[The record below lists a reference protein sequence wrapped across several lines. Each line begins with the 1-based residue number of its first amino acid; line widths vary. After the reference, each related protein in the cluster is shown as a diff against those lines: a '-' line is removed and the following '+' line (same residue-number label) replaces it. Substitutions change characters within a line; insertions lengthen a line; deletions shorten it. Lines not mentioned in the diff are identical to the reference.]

1 MGNVHENRA
10 HDLANRCRLF
20 AGQQVDEAMITGHF
34 VEAFEPLVDG
44 VVRVAQSYREHMERE
59 LGPSWVVAP
68 NHRAAPAGEARVL
81 RYGVRPFVAPYRLG
95 FAVDSRVR
103 AQLARV
109 HWDLVH
115 AHSPFSA
122 GQLAVEAARLRGVPV
137 VFSLHTR
144 YAEWARAKYRVAPRW
159 ASVVGAD
166 AWLQPACADRLHA
179 IDLVRATPNGEE
191 YVTRAV
197 KRNVWRYAARSACVI
212 VSTHA
217 ERDELLSFAQVAGGK
232 RPIRIEVIRPGIRPF
247 QPVPHGF
254 DVRARHGL
262 PNVPLLL
269 YVGQLADEKG
279 LPFLLTAISER
290 RARSFPFRLLIVGD
304 GPRRAHYESLARR
317 LGIADRC
324 VFVGAISDADELGV
338 YYRAASLLL
347 LPSFVETR
355 ASVAMEAAS
364 VGLCTL
370 GLRGAPGVSELIQDG
385 DTGFLAQP
393 DVTAYATCLTAVL
406 RDTALRTRVGER
418 ARQLVRTCDAA
429 AADVVELYRDVRGEV
444 MSRSAPPAS
453 GTYRAKPVQT
463 PDAAASPAFMRLA

>member
-1 MGNVHENRA
+1 
-10 HDLANRCRLF
+10 
-20 AGQQVDEAMITGHF
+20 MITGHF
-34 VEAFEPLVDG
+34 LEAFEPMADG

-68 NHRAAPAGEARVL
+68 NHPAAPAVEARVL
-81 RYGVRPFVAPYRLG
+81 RYGARPFVAPYRLG
-95 FAVDSRVR
+95 FAVEPRVR

-109 HWDLVH
+109 SWDLVH

-122 GQLAVEAARLRGVPV
+122 GQLAAFAGRQRGVPV

-159 ASVVGAD
+159 AGVIGAD
-166 AWLQPACADRLHA
+166 AWLQPACTDRLRA

-197 KRNVWRYAARSACVI
+197 KRRVWRYAAGSACVI

-217 ERDELLSFAQVAGGK
+217 ERAELLSYAEVAGGK
-232 RPIRIEVIRPGIRPF
+232 QLPRIEVIRPGIRPF
-247 QPVPHGF
+247 QPAPNSC
-254 DVRARHGL
+254 DVRTRHGL
-262 PNVPLLL
+262 PNLPLLL

-279 LPFLLTAISER
+279 LPFLLAAIAQR
-290 RARSFPFRLLIVGD
+290 PARNFPFRLLIVGE

-324 VFVGAISDADELGV
+324 VFVGAISDADELGA

-347 LPSFVETR
+347 LPSGVETR
-355 ASVAMEAAS
+355 ASVVMEAAS

-370 GLRGAPGVSELIQDG
+370 GLRGAPGVSELIQDN
-385 DTGFLAQP
+385 DTGFLAEP
-393 DVTAYATCLTAVL
+393 DVTAYANRLSTVL
-406 RDTALRTRVGER
+406 RDTALRARVGER

-429 AADVVELYRDVRGEV
+429 AADVVELYRDVRGEG
-444 MSRSAPPAS
+444 MSRSAPPVS
-453 GTYRAKPVQT
+453 GTHLS
-463 PDAAASPAFMRLA
+463 SPSAWEVSPELSHFA